1 LLNVLTIGIFSLT
14 PLTMKFKKL
23 TNKGAFTLIELLV
36 VIAII
41 AILASL
47 LLPALAKAKA
57 TALKAVCTNNM
68 KQTSLGLFMYRD
80 DNLGKYLPGRGAQPE
95 GNDNIVQ
102 KCLDYPQVALLPGYN
117 LATQYS
123 GDYDKSSPYI
133 LKVGRGP
140 AVRLNEVFGCPGLRF
155 NGKIPKGYNTNP
167 LFPAW
172 EKQYPQMI
180 LGFQHFGGADTWRNS
195 AGTFKSRS
203 PVSSG
208 QDGPQM
214 VLLADLVGKIDGTW
228 GGGRVTAYGGYP
240 AHADNK
246 GLPTGGNQCYADGSV
261 RWVRFQQMQFIH
273 SWNPGGRQYYI
284 YQDDL
289 GEMGAKGKVIGSRL

>member
-1 LLNVLTIGIFSLT
+1 
-14 PLTMKFKKL
+14 MKTKRLAKER
-23 TNKGAFTLIELLV
+23 AFTLIELLV

-102 KCLDYPQVALLPGYN
+102 KCLDLPQVALLPPYN
-117 LATQYS
+117 LATKKPKGYNES
-123 GDYDKSSPYI
+123 NDPYTH
-133 LKVGRGP
+133 RGFQ
-140 AVRLNEVFGCPGLRF
+140 LNKVFGCPGLRF
-155 NGKIPKGYNTNP
+155 NGKTPKGYNTNP

-195 AGTFKSRS
+195 AGVFKSRS
-203 PVSSG
+203 PVNSG

-214 VLLADLVGKIDGTW
+214 VLLADLVGKIDGRW

-246 GLPTGGNQCYADGSV
+246 GLPSGGNQCYADGSV

-284 YQDDL
+284 YQEDL
-289 GEMGAKGKVIGSRL
+289 GDMGAKGKVIGSRL

>member
-1 LLNVLTIGIFSLT
+1 MKTKQGIW
-14 PLTMKFKKL
+14 K
-23 TNKGAFTLIELLV
+23 NGFTLIELLV

-57 TALKAVCTNNM
+57 TALKATCLNNL

-80 DNLGKYLPGRGAQPE
+80 DNQGKYLPGRGAQAE
-95 GNDNIVQ
+95 GSDNIVQ
-102 KCLDYPQVALLPGYN
+102 KCLDLPQVALLPQYN
-117 LATQYS
+117 LATKKPAGYNESNDPYTHRGLQLS
-123 GDYDKSSPYI
+123 KS
-133 LKVGRGP
+133 
-140 AVRLNEVFGCPGLRF
+140 FGCPGLRY
-155 NGKIPKGYNTNP
+155 NGKVPKGYNTNP

-195 AGTFKSRS
+195 GGIFESRS
-203 PVSSG
+203 PVNSG

-214 VLLADLVGKIDGTW
+214 VILADLVGKIDGRW

-240 AHADNK
+240 AHADIK
-246 GLPTGGNQCYADGSV
+246 GLPSGGNQCYADGSA
-261 RWVRFQQMQFIH
+261 RWEPFNKMYFIH
-273 SWNPGGRQYYI
+273 SWNPGGRQYYM
-284 YQDDL
+284 YQEDL
-289 GEMGAKGKVIGSRL
+289 GEMEAKGRVIKSRL

>member
-1 LLNVLTIGIFSLT
+1 MKTKQGIW
-14 PLTMKFKKL
+14 K
-23 TNKGAFTLIELLV
+23 NGFTLIELLV

-57 TALKAVCTNNM
+57 TALKATCLNNL

-80 DNLGKYLPGRGAQPE
+80 DNQGKYLPGRGAQAV
-95 GNDNIVQ
+95 GSDNIVQ
-102 KCLDYPQVALLPGYN
+102 KCLDLPQVALLPQYN
-117 LATQYS
+117 LATKKPAGYNESNDPYTHRGLQLS
-123 GDYDKSSPYI
+123 KS
-133 LKVGRGP
+133 
-140 AVRLNEVFGCPGLRF
+140 FGCPGLRY
-155 NGKIPKGYNTNP
+155 NGKVPKGYNTNP

-195 AGTFKSRS
+195 GGIFKSRS
-203 PVSSG
+203 PVNSG

-214 VLLADLVGKIDGTW
+214 VILADLVGKIDGRW

-240 AHADNK
+240 AHADIK
-246 GLPTGGNQCYADGSV
+246 GLPSGGNQCYADGSA
-261 RWVRFQQMQFIH
+261 RWEPFNKMYFIH
-273 SWNPGGRQYYI
+273 SWNPGGRQYYM
-284 YQDDL
+284 YQEDL
-289 GEMGAKGKVIGSRL
+289 GEMEAKGRVIKSRL